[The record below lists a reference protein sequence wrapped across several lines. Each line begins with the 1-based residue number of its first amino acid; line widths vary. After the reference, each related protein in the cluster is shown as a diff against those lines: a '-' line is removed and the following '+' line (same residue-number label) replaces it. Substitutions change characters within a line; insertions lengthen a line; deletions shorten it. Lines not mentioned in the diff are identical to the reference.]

1 MVQNL
6 KKRWAAVILTALV
19 GVIWVLPN
27 LTEVP
32 ENFLFSQKK
41 LTLGLDIQGGL
52 HLVLGVAVE
61 DVVKEKTA
69 RMVKNLK
76 KEFDNEGIKVNSV
89 RLKDENSGEVE
100 IAFAAS
106 EAEAVRKYVS
116 DFYATQLQILDLEE
130 STMSIR
136 YYDAYMIDTREQ
148 IVSQAIEV
156 IRNRIDEF
164 GVAEPSIAAQGTDRI
179 LVQLPGIKDAARA
192 KDLINRTAKLNFRA
206 VSPEAN
212 YEQLQQQITEAEEA
226 GPYVLG
232 KENENGLAYAAYVER
247 LNKDLKDKLPANTM
261 LVFEKLESAKTL
273 EAGRRPY
280 VVKMDS
286 SLSGDNLE
294 DAFVGYDEYGKPQ
307 VNFRFNVDGRRL
319 FADLTGANVG
329 GQVAIVLDNVVKS
342 APSIDEKIDSDSA
355 RIRLGAGGDPQQTLA
370 EAQFIATTL
379 RAGALPAALTQL
391 EERTVGPTL
400 GAESIAKGRT
410 GTMVGAIIILIFMC
424 IWYRLPGFVASIAI
438 ILNLIFVFAALTSLG
453 ATLTL
458 PGVAGLAL
466 TIGMAVDAN
475 IIIFERIREEL
486 NKGASQ
492 MGAVKDG
499 FGNAL
504 SAILDSNVTT
514 ILTCAILMYYGSGPI
529 RGFAV
534 TLAIGIVASFFTA
547 IFVSRVLIDTF
558 VGRLGFDVMK
568 LSKKGA

>member
-6 KKRWAAVILTALV
+6 KMRWAVVIITAAL
-19 GVIWVLPN
+19 GIIWVQPN
-27 LTEVP
+27 LVKDP
-32 ENFLFSQKK
+32 EDAWFSQKK
-41 LTLGLDIQGGL
+41 MTLGLDIQGGL
-52 HLVLGVAVE
+52 HLVLGVDVDAVI
-61 DVVKEKTA
+61 KEKTA
-69 RMVKNLK
+69 RMINNLQN
-76 KEFDNEGIKVNSV
+76 EFNREEIKFNSV
-89 RLKDENSGEVE
+89 TLKNAETSEVE
-100 IAFAAS
+100 ITYAAS
-106 EAEAVRKYVS
+106 DAAAVEKHIE
-116 DFYATQLQILDLEE
+116 DFYGTQLQILE
-130 STMSIR
+130 SDSNKMAVQ
-136 YYDAYMIDTREQ
+136 YYDAYMITAKEQ

-164 GVAEPSIAAQGTDRI
+164 GVAEPSISAQGTDRI

-206 VSPEAN
+206 IS
-212 YEQLQQQITEAEEA
+212 YEVTGEKLQELITAAETK

-232 KENENGLAYAAYVER
+232 KEQENGLAYAAYIKR
-247 LNKDLKDKLPANTM
+247 LNQDLEKDLPESTQV
-261 LVFEKLESAKTL
+261 VFEKLDSAATL

-280 VVKMDS
+280 LVKMDS
-286 SLSGDNLE
+286 NLSGDNLE
-294 DAFVGYDEYGKPQ
+294 DAFVGYDEYGKAQ
-307 VNFRFNVDGRRL
+307 VNFRFNVEGRRL
-319 FADLTGANVG
+319 FAELTGANVG

-342 APSIDEKIDSDSA
+342 APTIDEKIDSDSA
-355 RIRLGAGGDPQQTLA
+355 RIRLGASGDPQQTLA
-370 EAQFIATTL
+370 EAKFIATTL

-400 GAESIAKGRT
+400 GAQSIAKGRT
-410 GTMVGAIIILIFMC
+410 GTMVGAVIILLFIMA
-424 IWYRLPGFVASIAI
+424 WYRFTGVVASIAI

-486 NKGASQ
+486 GKGASQ
-492 MGAVKDG
+492 AGAVKDG

-504 SAILDSNVTT
+504 SAILDSNITT
-514 ILTCAILMYYGSGPI
+514 ILTCLILMYYGSGPI

-547 IFVSRVLIDTF
+547 IFVSRLLIDTA
-558 VGRLGFDVMK
+558 VGKFGWNVMNINK
-568 LSKKGA
+568 RAA